1 MAATMV
7 QSERELLDVRLQ
19 QLHAELAKAE
29 QRQAQQS
36 LTYRVRRDLEATQE
50 ALARLDEIESR
61 QAAEALRQERK
72 QQFEIAKGELAA
84 AQTALQ
90 DLRESYRRMPDRIAE
105 AERRHSAVLRDYAS
119 KKTGLEGTN

>member
-29 QRQAQQS
+29 QQQMEQS
-36 LTYRVRRDLEATQE
+36 LTFRVRRDLEATQE

-61 QAAEALRQERK
+61 QAAEAAKQER
-72 QQFEIAKGELAA
+72 QRLFAA
-84 AQTALQ
+84 AELELDATRAILHELEAQYRAL
-90 DLRESYRRMPDRIAE
+90 PDRITRAQ
-105 AERRHSAVLRDYAS
+105 AQFSAALHDYAS
-119 KKTGLEGTN
+119 KKAALEAL